1 MKIYLAYKYKQIKDK
16 PTHEK
21 TLLAIAD
28 KITVL
33 NNKVFLL
40 GRDVQKWGSVEL
52 THTGLLSTIMKNI
65 KKSDTLFAYI
75 NSNVFSFGLAFEFV
89 WATIFGKKI
98 IVAVEDG
105 VKAPLFSALAA
116 KKISFKDSK
125 DLIEKLPEF
134 L

>member
-21 TLLAIAD
+21 TLLALAD

-52 THTGLLSTIMKNI
+52 SHAGLLSTIMKNI
-65 KKSDTLFAYI
+65 RKSDTLFAYI
-75 NSNVFSFGLAFEFV
+75 NSNVFSFGLMFEFI

-98 IVAVEDG
+98 IVALEDG
-105 VKAPLFSALAA
+105 VKAPFFSALAGR
-116 KKISFKDSK
+116 KINFKNNK
-125 DLIEKLPEF
+125 ELLEKLPEY

>member
-1 MKIYLAYKYKQIKDK
+1 M
-16 PTHEK
+16 
-21 TLLAIAD
+21 
-28 KITVL
+28 
-33 NNKVFLL
+33 
-40 GRDVQKWGSVEL
+40 EL